1 MHKKTEM
8 MLSKVKTIL
17 VENEYISAQE
27 LAKKCYCKP
36 PTIYRIIRNLRL
48 SGIGVIP
55 TKNGYIL
62 SEFAKKS
69 DDVGFIRRCFGRRTS
84 DIIALGAIEKDVR
97 LRWSGVEDKNNI
109 NNVLK
114 YLSIKPTNTEKAK
127 VGIKYLLSSVNGKG
141 N

>member
-1 MHKKTEM
+1 MQQKTKLM
-8 MLSKVKTIL
+8 MGKVKDLLIK
-17 VENEYISAQE
+17 NEYINAYE
-27 LAKKCYCKP
+27 LAKECKLSTP
-36 PTIYRIIRNLRL
+36 SIYRIIRNLRL
-48 SGIGVIP
+48 EGVGIIP

-84 DIIALGAIEKDVR
+84 DIIALGSIEKDVR
-97 LRWSGVEDKNNI
+97 LRWNGVEDKTNI

-127 VGIKYLLSSVNGKG
+127 TGIKYLLSSVNGKG